1 MDIIHKIVPCKCK
14 KGRIERVCEK
24 MGLNGYRFRGHF
36 VSRFLFFFKRHYLV
50 FTCRGDSA
58 AALNEDV
65 IRDNAPRGP
74 EYWGDLEQEFKTE
87 QNAAAAK
94 SIKGRGVRIAA
105 IILSLFFILEA
116 SVGTLSGAGFFIGQL
131 FMSNGTSFIGV
142 VAFGVMSLFFFTTF
156 IVALCNA
163 RGCFSKFNE
172 KTTIARLNRTRRMH
186 IALIVGTIPFAFA
199 GVGIIFVVLNA
210 LSLKKVKELKV
221 AAESY
226 WQAKG
231 VSDSEI
237 KGKPLGEYYVKLDKY
252 REYLKYT
259 KAENKK

>member
-1 MDIIHKIVPCKCK
+1 MEIIHKIVPCKCK

-36 VSRFLFFFKRHYLV
+36 LSRFLFFFKRHYLV
-50 FTCRGDSA
+50 FTCRGGSA
-58 AALNEDV
+58 AALNEDE

-74 EYWGDLEQEFKTE
+74 EYWGDLEQKFKTE
-87 QNAAAAK
+87 QNAEAVK

-105 IILSLFFILEA
+105 IILSLILIA
-116 SVGTLSGAGFFIGQL
+116 GFAAGMLYGAIFFIGEVKR
-131 FMSNGTSFIGV
+131 GVGGSFSALIVLSVWG
-142 VAFGVMSLFFFTTF
+142 LFFLTTF
-156 IVALCNA
+156 IIALCNA
-163 RGCFSKFNE
+163 KGCFSEFNE
-172 KTTIARLNRTRRMH
+172 DTTIEELNRTRRMLK
-186 IALIVGTIPFAFA
+186 ALMVGTFPFALMFV
-199 GVGIIFVVLNA
+199 GVIFVVLNA
-210 LSLKKVKELKV
+210 LSLRHINELKNG
-221 AAESY
+221 AASY

-252 REYLKYT
+252 REYLEYT

>member
-1 MDIIHKIVPCKCK
+1 MEIIHKIVPCKCK

-36 VSRFLFFFKRHYLV
+36 LSRFLFFFKRHYLV

-94 SIKGRGVRIAA
+94 SIKGRGVRMSA
-105 IILSLFFILEA
+105 IILSLILIAVSAAGMFFGAIYLLRDELTINVGGIILF
-116 SVGTLSGAGFFIGQL
+116 VYG
-131 FMSNGTSFIGV
+131 
-142 VAFGVMSLFFFTTF
+142 LFFYTPL
-156 IVALCNA
+156 IIALSNA
-163 RGCFSKFNE
+163 KGCFSEINE
-172 KTTIARLNRTRRMH
+172 DTTIEELNRTRRMLK
-186 IALIVGTIPFAFA
+186 ALMVGTFPFALMFV
-199 GVGIIFVVLNA
+199 GVIFVVLDA
-210 LSLKKVKELKV
+210 LSLRHINELKNG
-221 AAESY
+221 ATTY

-252 REYLKYT
+252 REYLAYYT